1 MKYTHAALLLFI
13 DAYVDEYE
21 YISFTVLQY
30 YFGIGRSQYSSLISE
45 YLKDQPSQLRYEMKG
60 NTGTSRCYRKSMI
73 FERQYNRHMA
83 SFDIIEHHCNIVG
96 KRARSLSALRLLTKS
111 ELNTPLQLV
120 TYD

>member
-21 YISFTVLQY
+21 YISYIVLQY
-30 YFGIGRSQYSSLISE
+30 YFGISRSQYTSLITE
-45 YLKDQPSQLRYEMKG
+45 YLKDRPSQLRYEMKG
-60 NTGTSRCYRKSMI
+60 NTGTSRSYRKSVI
-73 FERQYNRHMA
+73 FERKYNRHMA

-96 KRARSLSALRLLTKS
+96 KRALSLSALRTLTKL
-111 ELNTPLQLV
+111 ELNAPLQLV